1 MKAPLDNANSN
12 PRSKEDADRV
22 VAFLLDYS
30 SRSGIPVD
38 VLLSVYLV
46 IGRDIIFVLSLFQG
60 MDVRFP
66 DIGAL
71 DNAVLREVYPSGTY
85 TDGKGE
91 MLGRDIASGQLLVLD
106 GELGRCLCR
115 PSEMLGRTYVLWRR
129 EHDAV

>member
-1 MKAPLDNANSN
+1 MKTPVDKENNN
-12 PRSKEDADRV
+12 PHSKEDADRV

-30 SRSGIPVD
+30 SRSGIPAD

-60 MDVRFP
+60 MEVRFP

-71 DNAVLREVYPSGTY
+71 DNAVLREVDPSGTY
-85 TDGKGE
+85 SDGKGE
-91 MLGRDIASGQLLVLD
+91 MLGGDIASGQLLVLG